1 MKKITGLVVLLLL
14 SLTITPATAQI
25 RFGVKGGVNISKVH
39 FNEDVIKGSNV
50 TGFHIGPML
59 EFMAPY
65 TGLGVDMALL
75 YSQKGMEYNGPVRSE
90 SFNADYLD
98 IPLNLKWKF
107 GLPIVKG
114 YVNAGP
120 YFAFRIAGDK
130 VWELPSS
137 IVTNV
142 KAKNFNTGLNIGA
155 GVEVIKHLQVGV
167 NYGFDLT
174 DSYEAEFGNGG
185 DGKNRT
191 WSIVAAILF

>member
-1 MKKITGLVVLLLL
+1 MKKIAGVLLIACMAL
-14 SLTITPATAQI
+14 ITVSAHAQI

-39 FNEDVIKGSNV
+39 FNEDLIKGSNV
-50 TGFHIGPML
+50 TGFHIGPMV
-59 EFMAPY
+59 EVMTPY
-65 TGLGVDMALL
+65 TGLGMDVAIL
-75 YSQKGMEYNGPVRSE
+75 YSQKGMEYNGPVKSE

-114 YVNAGP
+114 YINAGP

-130 VWELPSS
+130 VWEVPST
-137 IVTNV
+137 VRTDV

-155 GVEVIKHLQVGV
+155 GVEVIKHLQVGF

-174 DSYEAEFGNGG
+174 GSFEAEFGNGG
-185 DGKNRT
+185 EGRNRT
-191 WSIVAAILF
+191 WSLVAAILF